1 MGSEMCIRDRATA
14 LMRWEPRLRLTRVA
28 LVIGDTPGSFVLTIE
43 GERTDVAP
51 ANARSRMTI
60 PLRFRS
66 S

>member
-1 MGSEMCIRDRATA
+1 
-14 LMRWEPRLRLTRVA
+14 MRWEPRLRLTRVA

-51 ANARSRMTI
+51 ANARSRLTI

>member
-1 MGSEMCIRDRATA
+1 
-14 LMRWEPRLRLTRVA
+14 
-28 LVIGDTPGSFVLTIE
+28 
-43 GERTDVAP
+43 RTDVAP